1 MCRGSLARLFKK
13 GLKMS
18 DSNLL
23 TILNKEAKREIL
35 NLVNSLINDNQVP
48 VYMVKNL
55 LLEAVYNLNI
65 KEQAEYEEA
74 VKEYRKQQQA
84 QQETEKDGEE

>member
-1 MCRGSLARLFKK
+1 MDDKDSAFFNLIFHESRDSIKSLV
-13 GLKMS
+13 
-18 DSNLL
+18 D
-23 TILNKEAKREIL
+23 
-35 NLVNSLINDNQVP
+35 SLINDNQVP

-84 QQETEKDGEE
+84 QQVQQETEKDGEE

>member
-1 MCRGSLARLFKK
+1 MDNNNSVFFNLIFHESRDSINSLV
-13 GLKMS
+13 
-18 DSNLL
+18 D
-23 TILNKEAKREIL
+23 
-35 NLVNSLINDNQVP
+35 SLINDNQVP

-84 QQETEKDGEE
+84 QQAQQETEKDGEE

>member
-1 MCRGSLARLFKK
+1 MEK
-13 GLKMS
+13 
-18 DSNLL
+18 SNYKEK
-23 TILNKEAKREIL
+23 ILNQSAKNAIKDFIS
-35 NLVNSLINDNQVP
+35 SLINDNQVP

-84 QQETEKDGEE
+84 QAQQEKTEEDGEE

>member
-1 MCRGSLARLFKK
+1 MGNKDSVFFNLIFHESRDSINSLV
-13 GLKMS
+13 
-18 DSNLL
+18 D
-23 TILNKEAKREIL
+23 
-35 NLVNSLINDNQVP
+35 SLINDNQVP

-84 QQETEKDGEE
+84 QAQQETEEDGEK

>member
-1 MCRGSLARLFKK
+1 MGNK
-13 GLKMS
+13 
-18 DSNLL
+18 DSVFFNL
-23 TILNKEAKREIL
+23 IFHESRDSI
-35 NLVNSLINDNQVP
+35 NSLVESLISDNQVP

-84 QQETEKDGEE
+84 QAQQETEEDGEE

>member
-1 MCRGSLARLFKK
+1 MENDIFPII
-13 GLKMS
+13 
-18 DSNLL
+18 NLETKT
-23 TILNKEAKREIL
+23 TIRQM
-35 NLVNSLINDNQVP
+35 VNSLINDNQVP

-84 QQETEKDGEE
+84 QQAQQETEKDGEE

>member
-1 MCRGSLARLFKK
+1 MSKYPLMNAEARQAIQSML
-13 GLKMS
+13 
-18 DSNLL
+18 DN
-23 TILNKEAKREIL
+23 
-35 NLVNSLINDNQVP
+35 LINDNQVP

>member
-1 MCRGSLARLFKK
+1 MNNTEV
-13 GLKMS
+13 LK
-18 DSNLL
+18 
-23 TILNKEAKREIL
+23 NKEVRDFLLSTI
-35 NLVNSLINDNQVP
+35 NSLINDNQVP

>member
-1 MCRGSLARLFKK
+1 MGNKDSVFFNLIFHESRESINSLV
-13 GLKMS
+13 
-18 DSNLL
+18 D
-23 TILNKEAKREIL
+23 
-35 NLVNSLINDNQVP
+35 SLINDNQVP

-84 QQETEKDGEE
+84 QAQQETAEDGEE

>member
-1 MCRGSLARLFKK
+1 
-13 GLKMS
+13 MS

-84 QQETEKDGEE
+84 QQAQQETEKDGEE

>member
-1 MCRGSLARLFKK
+1 MDKY
-13 GLKMS
+13 
-18 DSNLL
+18 
-23 TILNKEAKREIL
+23 I
-35 NLVNSLINDNQVP
+35 LVNSEAKQVIWSCIWNLINDNQVP

-84 QQETEKDGEE
+84 QQETEKDDEE

>member
-1 MCRGSLARLFKK
+1 
-13 GLKMS
+13 MS
-18 DSNLL
+18 KYPLMNA
-23 TILNKEAKREIL
+23 EAKQAIHSML
-35 NLVNSLINDNQVP
+35 NNLINDNQVP

-65 KEQAEYEEA
+65 KEQTEYEEA

-84 QQETEKDGEE
+84 QAQQETKEDGEE

>member
-1 MCRGSLARLFKK
+1 MEK
-13 GLKMS
+13 
-18 DSNLL
+18 SNYKEK
-23 TILNKEAKREIL
+23 ILNQSAKNAIKDFIS
-35 NLVNSLINDNQVP
+35 SLINDNQVP

-74 VKEYRKQQQA
+74 VKEYRKYLNWKIKYKPDYF
-84 QQETEKDGEE
+84 ERSR

>member
-1 MCRGSLARLFKK
+1 MFNDNFLA
-13 GLKMS
+13 
-18 DSNLL
+18 
-23 TILNKEAKREIL
+23 ILNQEAKREVL

-84 QQETEKDGEE
+84 QAQQETEEDGEE

>member
-1 MCRGSLARLFKK
+1 MF
-13 GLKMS
+13 

-23 TILNKEAKREIL
+23 AILNKEAKGEVF

-84 QQETEKDGEE
+84 QQAEQETEKDGEE

>member
-1 MCRGSLARLFKK
+1 MDKY
-13 GLKMS
+13 
-18 DSNLL
+18 
-23 TILNKEAKREIL
+23 ILINSEAKQVIWSCIW
-35 NLVNSLINDNQVP
+35 NLINDNQVP

-84 QQETEKDGEE
+84 QQAQQETEKDGEE

>member
-1 MCRGSLARLFKK
+1 MDNNNSVFFNLIFHESRDSINSLV
-13 GLKMS
+13 G
-18 DSNLL
+18 
-23 TILNKEAKREIL
+23 
-35 NLVNSLINDNQVP
+35 SLINDNQVP
-48 VYMVKNL
+48 VYMVKSL

>member
-1 MCRGSLARLFKK
+1 MNNIEV
-13 GLKMS
+13 LK
-18 DSNLL
+18 
-23 TILNKEAKREIL
+23 NKEAKDFLFSTIR
-35 NLVNSLINDNQVP
+35 SLINDNQVP

-84 QQETEKDGEE
+84 QQAQQETEKDGEE

>member
-1 MCRGSLARLFKK
+1 MGNK
-13 GLKMS
+13 
-18 DSNLL
+18 DSVFFNL
-23 TILNKEAKREIL
+23 IFHESRDSI
-35 NLVNSLINDNQVP
+35 NSLVESLISDNQVP

-84 QQETEKDGEE
+84 QAQQETEEGGEE

>member
-1 MCRGSLARLFKK
+1 ML
-13 GLKMS
+13 

-23 TILNKEAKREIL
+23 TILNKEAKGEVF
-35 NLVNSLINDNQVP
+35 NLVNSLINGNQVP

-84 QQETEKDGEE
+84 QQEIEKDGEE

>member
-1 MCRGSLARLFKK
+1 MDDKDSAFFNLIFHESRDSIKSLV
-13 GLKMS
+13 
-18 DSNLL
+18 D
-23 TILNKEAKREIL
+23 
-35 NLVNSLINDNQVP
+35 SLINDNQVP

-65 KEQAEYEEA
+65 KEQAEYKEA
-74 VKEYRKQQQA
+74 VKEYRRQQQAQA

>member
-1 MCRGSLARLFKK
+1 MDDKDSVFFNLIFHESRDSIKSLV
-13 GLKMS
+13 
-18 DSNLL
+18 D
-23 TILNKEAKREIL
+23 
-35 NLVNSLINDNQVP
+35 SLINDNQVP

-65 KEQAEYEEA
+65 KEQAEYKEA

-84 QQETEKDGEE
+84 QAQQETEEDGEE

>member
-1 MCRGSLARLFKK
+1 MNNKDSVFFNLIFHESRDSIKSLV
-13 GLKMS
+13 
-18 DSNLL
+18 
-23 TILNKEAKREIL
+23 E
-35 NLVNSLINDNQVP
+35 SLINDNQVP

-74 VKEYRKQQQA
+74 VKEYRKKQQA
-84 QQETEKDGEE
+84 QQEIEKDGEE

>member
-1 MCRGSLARLFKK
+1 MFNNSFLA
-13 GLKMS
+13 
-18 DSNLL
+18 
-23 TILNKEAKREIL
+23 ILNQEAKREVL
-35 NLVNSLINDNQVP
+35 NLVDSLTNDNQVP

-84 QQETEKDGEE
+84 QQAQQETEKDGEE

>member
-1 MCRGSLARLFKK
+1 MFNDNFLA
-13 GLKMS
+13 
-18 DSNLL
+18 
-23 TILNKEAKREIL
+23 ILNQEAKREVL

-74 VKEYRKQQQA
+74 VKEYRKQQQSQA
-84 QQETEKDGEE
+84 QQETEEDGEE

>member
-1 MCRGSLARLFKK
+1 MDDKDSVFFNLIFHESRDSIKSLV
-13 GLKMS
+13 
-18 DSNLL
+18 D
-23 TILNKEAKREIL
+23 
-35 NLVNSLINDNQVP
+35 SLINDNQVP

-84 QQETEKDGEE
+84 QAQQETEEDGEE

>member
-1 MCRGSLARLFKK
+1 MGNK
-13 GLKMS
+13 
-18 DSNLL
+18 DSVFFNL
-23 TILNKEAKREIL
+23 IFHESRDSI
-35 NLVNSLINDNQVP
+35 NSLVDSLISDNQVP

-74 VKEYRKQQQA
+74 VKEYRKQQQVQA

>member
-1 MCRGSLARLFKK
+1 MDDK
-13 GLKMS
+13 
-18 DSNLL
+18 DS
-23 TILNKEAKREIL
+23 AFF
-35 NLVNSLINDNQVP
+35 NLVFHESRDSINSLVDSLINDNQVP

-65 KEQAEYEEA
+65 KEQAEYDEA

>member
-1 MCRGSLARLFKK
+1 MEK
-13 GLKMS
+13 
-18 DSNLL
+18 SNYKEK
-23 TILNKEAKREIL
+23 ILNQSAKNAIKDFIS
-35 NLVNSLINDNQVP
+35 SLINDNQVP

-65 KEQAEYEEA
+65 KEQTEYEEA
-74 VKEYRKQQQA
+74 VKEYRKQQQT

>member
-1 MCRGSLARLFKK
+1 MENDIFPII
-13 GLKMS
+13 
-18 DSNLL
+18 NL
-23 TILNKEAKREIL
+23 EAKTTIRQM
-35 NLVNSLINDNQVP
+35 VKSLIDDNQVP

-84 QQETEKDGEE
+84 QAQQETEEDGEE

>member
-1 MCRGSLARLFKK
+1 MDDKDSAFFNLIFLESRDHIKSLVDA
-13 GLKMS
+13 
-18 DSNLL
+18 
-23 TILNKEAKREIL
+23 
-35 NLVNSLINDNQVP
+35 LINDNQVP

>member
-1 MCRGSLARLFKK
+1 MDKY
-13 GLKMS
+13 
-18 DSNLL
+18 
-23 TILNKEAKREIL
+23 ILINSEAKQVIWSCIW
-35 NLVNSLINDNQVP
+35 NLINDNQVP

-74 VKEYRKQQQA
+74 VKEYRKQRQAQQA

>member
-1 MCRGSLARLFKK
+1 MKDIIPIITNQEAK
-13 GLKMS
+13 
-18 DSNLL
+18 L
-23 TILNKEAKREIL
+23 TIHQMVL
-35 NLVNSLINDNQVP
+35 SLINDNQVP

-84 QQETEKDGEE
+84 QQAQQETEKDGEE

>member
-1 MCRGSLARLFKK
+1 MGNKDSVFFNLIFHESRDSINSLVA
-13 GLKMS
+13 
-18 DSNLL
+18 
-23 TILNKEAKREIL
+23 
-35 NLVNSLINDNQVP
+35 SLINDNQVP

-55 LLEAVYNLNI
+55 LLEVVYNLNI

-84 QQETEKDGEE
+84 QQAQQETEKDGEE

>member
-1 MCRGSLARLFKK
+1 MNSNNSTFFNLIFHESRDSINSLV
-13 GLKMS
+13 
-18 DSNLL
+18 
-23 TILNKEAKREIL
+23 E
-35 NLVNSLINDNQVP
+35 SLINDNQVP

>member
-1 MCRGSLARLFKK
+1 
-13 GLKMS
+13 MS
-18 DSNLL
+18 KYPLMNA
-23 TILNKEAKREIL
+23 EAKQAIQSML
-35 NLVNSLINDNQVP
+35 NNLINDNQVP

-84 QQETEKDGEE
+84 QAQQETEEDGEE

>member
-1 MCRGSLARLFKK
+1 MDKY
-13 GLKMS
+13 
-18 DSNLL
+18 
-23 TILNKEAKREIL
+23 I
-35 NLVNSLINDNQVP
+35 LVNSEAKQVIWSCIWNLINDNQVP

-65 KEQAEYEEA
+65 KEQAEYDEA

>member
-1 MCRGSLARLFKK
+1 MFNNSFLA
-13 GLKMS
+13 
-18 DSNLL
+18 
-23 TILNKEAKREIL
+23 ILNQEAKREVL
-35 NLVNSLINDNQVP
+35 NLVDSLTNDNQVP

-55 LLEAVYNLNI
+55 LLEAVYNLSI

-84 QQETEKDGEE
+84 QQAQQETEKDGEE